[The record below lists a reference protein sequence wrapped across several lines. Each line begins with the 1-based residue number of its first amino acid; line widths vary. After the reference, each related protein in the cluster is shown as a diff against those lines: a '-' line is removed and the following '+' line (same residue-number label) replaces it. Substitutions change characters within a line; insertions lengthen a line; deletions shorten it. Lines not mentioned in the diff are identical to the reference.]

1 MKKEFFH
8 NSIMESAE
16 LGRDKVILV
25 FLSNDNLSKNL
36 AYKIVANLK
45 SEREAK
51 MTFNLTQ
58 LNFEF
63 ETQEVIISYY
73 ILDEEYPDKIVTFQE
88 LLDLLKYNYK
98 LT

>member
-1 MKKEFFH
+1 
-8 NSIMESAE
+8 MERVDMN
-16 LGRDKVILV
+16 RDKVIHV
-25 FLSNDNLSKNL
+25 FLSSDNLSENL
-36 AYKIVANLK
+36 VYKIVANLK

-88 LLDLLKYNYK
+88 LLDLLKQQLLK
-98 LT
+98 

>member
-1 MKKEFFH
+1 
-8 NSIMESAE
+8 MESAE

-45 SEREAK
+45 SKKQAK
-51 MTFNLTQ
+51 MIFNLTQ

-63 ETQEVIISYY
+63 ETQEVTISYY

>member
-1 MKKEFFH
+1 
-8 NSIMESAE
+8 MERVDMN
-16 LGRDKVILV
+16 RDKVIHV
-25 FLSNDNLSKNL
+25 FFSSDNLSENL

-88 LLDLLKYNYK
+88 LLDLLKQQLLK
-98 LT
+98 

>member
-1 MKKEFFH
+1 M
-8 NSIMESAE
+8 N
-16 LGRDKVILV
+16 RDKVIHV
-25 FLSNDNLSKNL
+25 FLSSDNLSENL
-36 AYKIVANLK
+36 VYKIVANLK

-88 LLDLLKYNYK
+88 LLDLLKQQLLK
-98 LT
+98 

>member
-1 MKKEFFH
+1 M
-8 NSIMESAE
+8 N
-16 LGRDKVILV
+16 RDKVILV
-25 FLSNDNLSKNL
+25 FLSSDNLSENL

-51 MTFNLTQ
+51 MRFNLTQ

>member
-1 MKKEFFH
+1 
-8 NSIMESAE
+8 MESAE

-63 ETQEVIISYY
+63 ETKQVIISYY
-73 ILDEEYPDKIVTFQE
+73 ILDEEYPDKKVTFQE

-98 LT
+98 VT

>member
-1 MKKEFFH
+1 
-8 NSIMESAE
+8 
-16 LGRDKVILV
+16 
-25 FLSNDNLSKNL
+25 
-36 AYKIVANLK
+36 
-45 SEREAK
+45 

-88 LLDLLKYNYK
+88 LLDLLKQQLLK
-98 LT
+98 

>member
-1 MKKEFFH
+1 
-8 NSIMESAE
+8 MERVDMN
-16 LGRDKVILV
+16 RDKVILV
-25 FLSNDNLSKNL
+25 FLSSDNLSENL

-51 MTFNLTQ
+51 MRFNLTQ

>member
-1 MKKEFFH
+1 M
-8 NSIMESAE
+8 N
-16 LGRDKVILV
+16 RDKVILV
-25 FLSNDNLSKNL
+25 FLSSDNLSENL

-45 SEREAK
+45 SKRKAK
-51 MTFNLTQ
+51 MIFNLTQ

-98 LT
+98 LM

>member
-1 MKKEFFH
+1 M
-8 NSIMESAE
+8 N
-16 LGRDKVILV
+16 RDKVILV
-25 FLSNDNLSKNL
+25 FLSSDNLSENL

-51 MTFNLTQ
+51 MIFNLTQ

>member
-1 MKKEFFH
+1 
-8 NSIMESAE
+8 MERVDMN
-16 LGRDKVILV
+16 RDKVIHV
-25 FLSNDNLSKNL
+25 FLSSDNLSENL

-88 LLDLLKYNYK
+88 LLDLLKQQPLK
-98 LT
+98 